1 MKNTFQIVFILC
13 ISLLFIGCSIT
24 SNSAKLVPNTLVKE
38 RQSFYVIH
46 LDTDKRHIDQMIAK
60 VLTEEGYTAISGS
73 KDNIPDNIDVL
84 VTYEDRWMWD
94 ITNYLIQLDI
104 QFRNSDNFYP
114 YVAGETIRTSLSR
127 KSPEEMARETLFT
140 MLNKTSQGK

>member
-1 MKNTFQIVFILC
+1 MKNAFNIVFILC
-13 ISLLFIGCSIT
+13 FSLLFIGCSIT
-24 SNSAKLVPNTLVKE
+24 SNSAKLIPNTLAKE

-46 LDTDKRHIDQMIAK
+46 LDTDKRRIDQMIAK
-60 VLTEEGYTAISGS
+60 ILTEKGYTAISGS
-73 KDNIPDNIDVL
+73 EDNIPENIDVL

-104 QFRNSDNFYP
+104 QFRNADNFYP

-127 KSPEEMARETLFT
+127 KSPEEMARETLIT